1 VRWLRA
7 TEAPPTDPGLARE
20 RTSLAWTRTAIGF
33 AAIGAAL
40 LHKYVVVGV
49 AVLVL
54 SGVVQACG
62 RLGRTGEVGQA
73 RPRPLLI
80 IALVVTGIALAA
92 LAITVFGPP
101 SSGVRL

>member
-7 TEAPPTDPGLARE
+7 SEAPPADPGLAWE

-40 LHKYVVVGV
+40 LHKYVAVGV
-49 AVLVL
+49 VVLVL

-62 RLGRTGEVGQA
+62 RLGRPGGPA
-73 RPRPLLI
+73 RPWPLLI
-80 IALVVTGIALAA
+80 IALAVTGIALAA
-92 LAITVFGPP
+92 LAIAVFGPA
-101 SSGVRL
+101 SSGVRF